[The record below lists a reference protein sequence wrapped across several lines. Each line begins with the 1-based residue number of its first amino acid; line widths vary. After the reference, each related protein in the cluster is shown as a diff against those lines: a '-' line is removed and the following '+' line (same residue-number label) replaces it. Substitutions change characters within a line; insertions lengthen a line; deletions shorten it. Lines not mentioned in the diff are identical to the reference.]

1 MNQDFVQTV
10 EALSREPILLCF
22 HCHKCTA
29 GCPVVEE
36 MDYGPDRILRMVQLG
51 EKEKLL
57 RSRDIWL
64 CAACETC
71 GTRCPNDIDIA
82 RVMDAL
88 RLEALR
94 SGVTPAEPEA
104 AKFHKLFLFVVQT
117 LGRSH
122 EASLLIAY
130 KLWTL
135 NLLADMDSG
144 LQLFIKG
151 KVPLLP
157 KTIKGRDQVRRIFVK
172 SAEAVA
178 KEKPTS
184 VNPAPAQE
192 AK

>member
-1 MNQDFVQTV
+1 MNQDFLQTV
-10 EALSREPILLCF
+10 EALSGEPILLCY

-29 GCPVVEE
+29 GCPVVKE
-36 MDYGPDRILRMVQLG
+36 MEYGPDRILRMVQLG
-51 EKEKLL
+51 EKERLL
-57 RSRDIWL
+57 RSHDIWL

-71 GTRCPNDIDIA
+71 GTRCPNGIDIA
-82 RVMDAL
+82 KVMDAL
-88 RLEALR
+88 RMEALR
-94 SGVTPAEPEA
+94 SGVTPAEPDA
-104 AKFHKLFLFVVQT
+104 AKFHRLFLFVVQT

-144 LQLFIKG
+144 LQLFLKG
-151 KVPLLP
+151 KVPVIP
-157 KTIKGRDQVRRIFVK
+157 KTIKGRDQIRRIFVK

-178 KEKPTS
+178 REEIAS
-184 VNPAPAQE
+184 VKSAPQQE

>member
-1 MNQDFVQTV
+1 
-10 EALSREPILLCF
+10 
-22 HCHKCTA
+22 
-29 GCPVVEE
+29 

-151 KVPLLP
+151 KVPLMP
-157 KTIKGRDQVRRIFVK
+157 KTIKGRHQVKRIFVK

-178 KEKPTS
+178 KEQSASGK
-184 VNPAPAQE
+184 PAPAQE

>member
-1 MNQDFVQTV
+1 MNQDFLQTV
-10 EALSREPILLCF
+10 EALSGEPVLLCF

-36 MDYGPDRILRMVQLG
+36 MEYGPDRILRMVQLG
-51 EKEKLL
+51 EREKLL
-57 RSRDIWL
+57 SSGDIWL

-71 GTRCPNDIDIA
+71 GTRCPNGIDIA

-88 RLEALR
+88 RMEALR
-94 SGVTPAEPEA
+94 SGVTPAEPHA

-151 KVPLLP
+151 KVPVMP

-172 SAEAVA
+172 SAEAA
-178 KEKPTS
+178 LKDKPTS
-184 VNPAPAQE
+184 RFPAPAQE

>member
-1 MNQDFVQTV
+1 MSLDFHEQITMLSNQ
-10 EALSREPILLCF
+10 PILLCY

-36 MDYGPDRILRMVQLG
+36 MEFGPDRILRMVQLG
-51 EKEKLL
+51 ERERLL
-57 RSRDIWL
+57 KSRDIWL

-71 GTRCPNDIDIA
+71 GTRCPNGIDIA
-82 RVMDAL
+82 KVMDAL

-94 SGVTPAEPEA
+94 SGVTPAEPDA

-144 LQLFIKG
+144 LQLFVKG
-151 KVPLLP
+151 KVPVLP
-157 KTIKGRDQVRRIFVK
+157 KSIKGRDQVRRIFLK

-178 KEKPTS
+178 KENLPS
-184 VNPAPAQE
+184 ANPASAQE

>member
-1 MNQDFVQTV
+1 MQDFMT
-10 EALSREPILLCF
+10 EMSTLSEQPISLCF

-29 GCPVVEE
+29 GCPVVAE
-36 MDYGPDRILRMVQLG
+36 MEYGPDRILRMVQLG
-51 EKEKLL
+51 ERERLL
-57 RSRDIWL
+57 QSRDIWL

-71 GTRCPNDIDIA
+71 GTRCPNEIDIA
-82 RVMDAL
+82 KVMDAL
-88 RLEALR
+88 RMEALR
-94 SGVTPAEPEA
+94 SGIAPAEPDA

-130 KLWTL
+130 KLWTM

-144 LQLFIKG
+144 MKLFLKG

-157 KTIKGRDQVRRIFVK
+157 KTIKGRQQVKRIFVK
-172 SAEAVA
+172 SAEAMA
-178 KEKPTS
+178 KGQPSPT
-184 VNPAPAQE
+184 PAQE

>member
-1 MNQDFVQTV
+1 MNQDFLQTV
-10 EALSREPILLCF
+10 EALSGEPILLCF

-64 CAACETC
+64 CATCETC
-71 GTRCPNDIDIA
+71 GTRCPNGIDIA
-82 RVMDAL
+82 KVMDTL
-88 RLEALR
+88 RMEALR
-94 SGVTPAEPEA
+94 CGVTPAEPDA

-151 KVPLLP
+151 KVPLIP
-157 KTIKGRDQVRRIFVK
+157 KTIKGRHQVKRIFVK

-178 KEKPTS
+178 KEQSASGK
-184 VNPAPAQE
+184 PAPAQE

>member
-1 MNQDFVQTV
+1 MSLNFHEQIAKVSNQ
-10 EALSREPILLCF
+10 SILLCY

-29 GCPVVEE
+29 GCPVAAE
-36 MDYGPDRILRMVQLG
+36 MEYGPDRILRMVQLG
-51 EKEKLL
+51 ERERVLK
-57 RSRDIWL
+57 SRDIWL

-71 GTRCPNDIDIA
+71 GARCPNHINVAKVI
-82 RVMDAL
+82 DAL
-88 RLEALR
+88 RMEALR
-94 SGVTPAEPEA
+94 SGVTPAEPDA

-144 LQLFIKG
+144 LQLFLKG
-151 KVPLLP
+151 KVPVLP
-157 KTIKGRDQVRRIFVK
+157 KTIKGRGQVKRIFVK

-178 KEKPTS
+178 KRAPS
-184 VNPAPAQE
+184 SANLAPAQE
-192 AK
+192 VQ

>member
-71 GTRCPNDIDIA
+71 GTRCPNGIDIA
-82 RVMDAL
+82 KVMDTL
-88 RLEALR
+88 RMEALR
-94 SGVTPAEPEA
+94 CGVTPAEPDA

-135 NLLADMDSG
+135 NLMADMDSG

-151 KVPLLP
+151 KVPLMP
-157 KTIKGRDQVRRIFVK
+157 KTIKGRHQVKRIFVK

-178 KEKPTS
+178 KEQSASGK
-184 VNPAPAQE
+184 PAPAQE

>member
-1 MNQDFVQTV
+1 MNQDFLQTV
-10 EALSREPILLCF
+10 EALSGEPILLCY

-29 GCPVVEE
+29 GCPVVKE
-36 MDYGPDRILRMVQLG
+36 MEYGPDRILRMVQLG
-51 EKEKLL
+51 EKERLL
-57 RSRDIWL
+57 RSHDIWL

-71 GTRCPNDIDIA
+71 GTRCPNGIDIA
-82 RVMDAL
+82 KVMDAL
-88 RLEALR
+88 RMEALR
-94 SGVTPAEPEA
+94 SGVTLAEPDA
-104 AKFHKLFLFVVQT
+104 AKFHRLFLFVVQT

-144 LQLFIKG
+144 LQLFLKG
-151 KVPLLP
+151 KVPVIP
-157 KTIKGRDQVRRIFVK
+157 KTIKGRDQIRRIFVK

-178 KEKPTS
+178 REEIAS
-184 VNPAPAQE
+184 VKYAPQQE